1 MPNPFFVAFGTAAFF
16 IAAAGTASAA
26 ISAQEAARLGKDL
39 TPMGAIRAGN
49 EEGSIPKWTGGI
61 TEPPAGY
68 KVGDHHPDPYADD
81 QIRFTITAANMDQ
94 YADKLTEGHKAMFRT
109 YPDTFR
115 MHVYPT
121 RRSFSAPERIY
132 EATKRVAQTATLA
145 EGGNGVRGALVGVPF
160 PIPSSGI
167 EVIWNHILR
176 WRAVSGERFYGQA
189 PVTRNGSYTLVQFS
203 DRIAVP
209 YAYEGITEEE
219 LDNVIIFFKE
229 KTVAPP
235 RLAGR
240 VLLVHET
247 LDQARENRKAWVYNP
262 GQRRVRRAPNVAF
275 DNPRSGADGLMTSDQ
290 YDMYNGSP
298 ERYNWELVGK
308 KEMYVPYNSYKVH
321 SDSLKYDQILKPL
334 HVDPDL
340 LRYELHRVW
349 EVRATLK
356 EGTRHV
362 YKTRVFYIDE
372 DSWQAL
378 VVDQYDNRDEI
389 WRVSEGHGINYYDV
403 KNFWTTLETHYDL
416 QSGRYLA
423 FGLDNESGMYDL
435 SVKLDKSEFTTGALR
450 RAGTR

>member
-1 MPNPFFVAFGTAAFF
+1 
-16 IAAAGTASAA
+16 
-26 ISAQEAARLGKDL
+26 
-39 TPMGAIRAGN
+39 MGAEKAGN
-49 EEGSIPKWTGGI
+49 ADGTIPEWTGGI
-61 TEPPAGY
+61 TDPPAGY
-68 KVGDHHPDPYADD
+68 SPGDHHPDPYADD
-81 QIRFTITAANMDQ
+81 QVLFTITAQNADQ
-94 YADKLTEGHKAMFRT
+94 YADRLTEGHKAMFAA
-109 YPDTFR
+109 YADTFR
-115 MHVYPT
+115 MNVYPT
-121 RRSFSAPERIY
+121 RRSFSAPQRIY
-132 EATKRVAQTATLA
+132 DATRQVATTARLA
-145 EGGNGVRGALVGVPF
+145 EGGNGVNGALVGVPF
-160 PIPSSGI
+160 PIPKSGI

-176 WRAVSGERFYGQA
+176 WRAVGGERFYGQA
-189 PVTRNGSYTLVQFS
+189 PVTRNGSYTVVQFS

-209 YAYEGITEEE
+209 YVYEGMTEEE
-219 LDNVIIFFKE
+219 LNNVIIFFKE
-229 KTVAPP
+229 RTVSPP

-247 LDQARENRKAWVYNP
+247 LDQAKENRKAWVYNP

-308 KEMYVPYNSYKVH
+308 QEMYVPYNSYKVH
-321 SDSLKYDQILKPL
+321 SDSLKYDDILKPL
-334 HVDPDL
+334 HVDPEL

-349 EVRATLK
+349 VLRATLK

-362 YKTRVFYIDE
+362 YKTRTFYIDE
-372 DSWQAL
+372 DSWQTL

-403 KNFWTTLETHYDL
+403 KNYWTTLETHYDL

-423 FGLDNESGMYDL
+423 FGLDNESGMYNLD
-435 SVKLDKSEFTTGALR
+435 VQLDKNEFTTGALR

>member
-1 MPNPFFVAFGTAAFF
+1 MKSLYPACAVLALW
-16 IAAAGTASAA
+16 AAAGSAA
-26 ISAQEAARLGKDL
+26 ISPEEARRLGQDL
-39 TPMGAIRAGN
+39 TPMGAERAGN
-49 EEGSIPKWTGGI
+49 ADGTIPAWTGGI

-68 KVGDHHPDPYADD
+68 EPGDHHPDPYAGDEVL
-81 QIRFTITAANMDQ
+81 FTIDAGNHGD
-94 YADKLTEGHKAMFRT
+94 YADKLSVGHKALFEA

-115 MHVYPT
+115 MSVYPT

-132 EATKRVAQTATLA
+132 EATRKVAVTAELA
-145 EGGNGVRGALVGVPF
+145 ENGNGVRGSIAGVPF

-176 WRAVSGERFYGQA
+176 WRAASGERFYGQA
-189 PVTRNGSYTLVQFS
+189 AVTRSGDFTLVQFS
-203 DRIAVP
+203 DQIAVP
-209 YAYEGITEEE
+209 YAIPGMTEEE

-229 KTVAPP
+229 KTVAPA

-247 LDQARENRKAWVYNP
+247 LDQAKENRKAWVYNP

-275 DNPRSGADGLMTSDQ
+275 DNPRSGSDGLMTSDQ

-298 ERYNWELVGK
+298 QRYNWELKGK
-308 KEMYVPYNSYKVH
+308 REMYVPYNAYKVH
-321 SDSLKYDQILKPL
+321 SDKLKYKDYIKPL
-334 HVDPDL
+334 HVNPDH

-349 EVRATLK
+349 VVDSTLK
-356 EGTRHV
+356 DGMRHV
-362 YKTRVFYIDE
+362 YKRRTFYIDE
-372 DSWQAL
+372 DSWQILL
-378 VVDQYDNRDEI
+378 VDVYDNRNEL

-403 KNFWTTLETHYDL
+403 KNFWTTLELHYDL

-423 FGLDNESGMYDL
+423 FGLDNEAGMYNL
-435 SVKLDKSEFTTGALR
+435 SVSIPKEEFTTGALR